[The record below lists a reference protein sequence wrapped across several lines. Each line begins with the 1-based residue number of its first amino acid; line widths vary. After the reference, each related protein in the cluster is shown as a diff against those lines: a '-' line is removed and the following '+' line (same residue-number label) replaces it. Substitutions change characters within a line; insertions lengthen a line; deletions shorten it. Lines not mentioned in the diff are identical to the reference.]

1 MWHSPCFECNYLR
14 TNLGNVKGDNRA
26 FPYVAT
32 DDVNSVI
39 ELHTPVLFRLVRA
52 FSVLEFEVL
61 GYILQVYFSFFF
73 PFLVAIQF
81 GFILIF
87 GASMQV
93 HSDNF
98 NVAVQAL
105 MLLHQLLL
113 KNQAVSE
120 RFYRALY
127 SVLLSPSL
135 TSSNKVEI

>member
-1 MWHSPCFECNYLR
+1 
-14 TNLGNVKGDNRA
+14 
-26 FPYVAT
+26 
-32 DDVNSVI
+32 
-39 ELHTPVLFRLVRA
+39 
-52 FSVLEFEVL
+52 
-61 GYILQVYFSFFF
+61 
-73 PFLVAIQF
+73 
-81 GFILIF
+81 
-87 GASMQV
+87 MQV